1 MVDMELFEL
10 MKVTLKEVLRA
21 ELITNARHKDSI
33 VSAGVQYPSDKL
45 IADRAFEYAI
55 AAKRRLERHRPSA
68 PAYDQQA
75 PTLHPAPRKCEN
87 SLCLEA
93 AIDGSDFCGG
103 HQY

>member
-1 MVDMELFEL
+1 MIDMELFEL

-21 ELITNARHKDSI
+21 ELSREPRPFIETNADEL
-33 VSAGVQYPSDKL
+33 SAKAY
-45 IADRAFEYAI
+45 RYAI
-55 AAKRRLERHRPSA
+55 SAKQCLDGYRPRD
-68 PAYDQQA
+68 PLHDPHA

-87 SLCLEA
+87 SLCSEV